1 MVERTMAYGKGYAQE
16 MTDAYARA
24 GVNIDAGNETVER
37 YREVTSAIA
46 YTRQTTS

>member
-1 MVERTMAYGKGYAQE
+1 MERTNYAIGARCTAGLRRHF

-37 YREVTSAIA
+37 
-46 YTRQTTS
+46 